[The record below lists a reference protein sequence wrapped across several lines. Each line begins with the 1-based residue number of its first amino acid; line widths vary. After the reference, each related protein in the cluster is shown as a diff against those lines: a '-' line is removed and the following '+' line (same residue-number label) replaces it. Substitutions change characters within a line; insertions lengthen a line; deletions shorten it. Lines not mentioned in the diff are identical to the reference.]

1 MAGVLEYSTTP
12 ASNTTVN
19 GIGIAGSN
27 SVKNGDDALRQL
39 MADTASAITKV
50 VDKTGSYTALKTDFN
65 QMIRATGT
73 LTLNLTAA
81 ATLTSGWSLWVKGDG
96 GAITVDP
103 NGSEQINGA
112 TTLVVADGSSARIIC
127 TGTAFRA
134 VVGAGSAELQAL
146 FGAAPWIPV
155 NNGSAVTVD
164 FDTITTPGWNNR
176 LLTDDGTVHGPGVAS
191 RFYYVQVIETA
202 SGNLIQEAYPYR
214 VGTEK
219 KYIRTRFSGSWTA
232 WKQEAYLDDVLPL
245 TGGTLTGAV
254 SGITPT
260 NAAHLTRKDYVD
272 GQDIGIG
279 QSWQAPT
286 RNTATVYQNTT
297 GKPIMVNVSPNG
309 STGAGNFEVSPDN
322 STWTT
327 VGIIY
332 SNAQDVRSAEAI
344 VPAGHYYRLS
354 AGAGI
359 WRELR

>member
-1 MAGVLEYSTTP
+1 MSGILEYSSTP
-12 ASNTTVN
+12 ASNTTLN

-50 VDKTGSYTALKTDFN
+50 VDKSGSYTALKADFN

-81 ATLTSGWSLWVKGDG
+81 ATLTAGWCLWVKADG
-96 GAITVDP
+96 GAVTVDP
-103 NGSEQINGA
+103 NSTEQINGA

-134 VVGAGSAELQAL
+134 IVAAGIAEVQAAL
-146 FGAAPWIPV
+146 SVAPFVPL

-164 FDTITTPGWNNR
+164 FDTITTPGWHNR

-279 QSWQAPT
+279 QTWQSVT
-286 RNTATVYQNTT
+286 RSIATSYQNTT
-297 GKPIMVNVSPNG
+297 GKPIMVNVRTSG
-309 STGAGNFEVSPDN
+309 ASGAGNLEVSPDN
-322 STWTT
+322 STWIA
-327 VGIIY
+327 VGVII
-332 SNAQDVRSAEAI
+332 SSSQDVRSAEAI
-344 VPAGHYYRLS
+344 VPVGHYYRLT
-354 AGAGI
+354 AGAAT
-359 WRELR
+359 WVELR